1 VEALRKPGRTYLWT
15 RVKPIVYLL
24 SLIVSSISAIT
35 LYLALG
41 LTYEFRLNIAL
52 ALALSLIPVAVTQII
67 DSKLCREIDENL
79 ERFLMDLADA
89 QQAGIPLIRALEE
102 AATRSYGALTGDVR
116 YMVARVQWGFTVD
129 DSLRIFKARALTPLS
144 VKIATL
150 LAEAVRYGGDL
161 RTVFMGTAEFVRRIN
176 ELRRERTRR
185 LRPYVIV
192 FYISITLLLVLTVIL
207 SKGFIEAITI
217 GEAPTQVFL
226 AIDKLWF
233 KSAML
238 DLAIIESIFGGLTI
252 GKVSEGVIK
261 AGVKHTMILLLAT
274 YIVFRFLV

>member
-1 VEALRKPGRTYLWT
+1 MEALRRPGRTYLWA
-15 RVKPIVYLL
+15 RVKPIVYLS
-24 SLIVSSISAIT
+24 SLIISSISAVT

-41 LTYEFRLNIAL
+41 LTYEFRLSIAL
-52 ALALSLIPVAVTQII
+52 TSALSLIPAALTQII

-116 YMVARVQWGFTVD
+116 YMVARIQWGFTVE
-129 DSLRIFKARALTPLS
+129 DSLGILKARALTPLS
-144 VKIATL
+144 MKIATL

-161 RTVFMGTAEFVRRIN
+161 RTVFTGTAEFVRRIN
-176 ELRRERTRR
+176 ELRRERSRR

-192 FYISITLLLVLTVIL
+192 FYVSIIILLVLTVIL
-207 SKGFIEAITI
+207 SKGFIEAITV
-217 GEAPTQVFL
+217 GETPTQIPI
-226 AIDKLWF
+226 AIDKFWF
-233 KSAML
+233 KLAML
-238 DLAIIESIFGGLTI
+238 DLAIIESVFGGLTI
-252 GKVSEGVIK
+252 GKISEGVIK

-274 YIVFRFLV
+274 YTVFRFLI

>member
-1 VEALRKPGRTYLWT
+1 MEALRRPGRTYLWA
-15 RVKPIVYLL
+15 RVKPIVYLS
-24 SLIVSSISAIT
+24 SLIISSISAVT

-41 LTYEFRLNIAL
+41 LTYEFRLSIAL
-52 ALALSLIPVAVTQII
+52 TSALSLIPAALTQII

-116 YMVARVQWGFTVD
+116 YMVARIQWGFTVE
-129 DSLRIFKARALTPLS
+129 DSLGILKARALTPLS
-144 VKIATL
+144 MKIATL

-161 RTVFMGTAEFVRRIN
+161 RTVFTGTAEFVRRVN
-176 ELRRERTRR
+176 ELRRERSRR

-192 FYISITLLLVLTVIL
+192 FYVSIIILLVLTVIL
-207 SKGFIEAITI
+207 SKGFIEAITV
-217 GEAPTQVFL
+217 GEAPTQIPI
-226 AIDKLWF
+226 AIDKFWF
-233 KSAML
+233 KLAML
-238 DLAIIESIFGGLTI
+238 DLAIIESVFGGLTI
-252 GKVSEGVIK
+252 GKISEGVIK

-274 YIVFRFLV
+274 YTVFRFLI